1 MMSSRRCLH
10 AFVLAT
16 MIMLAP
22 RHAYAISLTLTGP
35 EPEGVPSTTDL
46 TSTLWARLPGGALVR
61 VAAVGAVAP
70 GGGKFTEMG
79 VPSISPESQV
89 IFAAEV
95 TGMDGIARWEIFRGD
110 LTARPGR
117 RLVRAIEGTAASPGC
132 VPNIKLDPYP
142 IAGSN
147 GAIAFIAPEA
157 KGSDALFRYA
167 DGELTCA
174 VRIGDRTAEG
184 HTLRMIHFG
193 SATMAPAGDVAFL
206 GRIDS
211 DDDGRDPG
219 ADRSS
224 RLATILAP
232 PHGPIREVAVEGS
245 RGPNGSRYLA
255 GFGLPA
261 VVSTRRGPIVAFT
274 AINSRGSDS
283 RSYALYV
290 SCNGKTVEVLASGD
304 RTSIGPVTFLSSG
317 RPALSASGDIAVRG
331 ASADRRAIF
340 SIRDGPPVVVVT
352 PGHVTQVGSRIV
364 TFGDP
369 VVSAS
374 GPIMFGIIDNDDRNL
389 LYAVKPGN
397 LLRVSVPPVPDGELV
412 EGLTPQIFAG
422 TLVIN
427 EAGAFA
433 FVGGKIVKPGR

>member
-1 MMSSRRCLH
+1 
-10 AFVLAT
+10 VKVAT
-16 MIMLAP
+16 
-22 RHAYAISLTLTGP
+22 
-35 EPEGVPSTTDL
+35 
-46 TSTLWARLPGGALVR
+46 
-61 VAAVGAVAP
+61 VGADAP

-79 VPSISPESQV
+79 VPSISPESRV
-89 IFAAEV
+89 IFGAEV
-95 TGMDGIARWEIFRGD
+95 TGTDGVARWEIFRGD
-110 LTARPGR
+110 LTAPPGR
-117 RLVRAIEGTAASPGC
+117 RLVRAIESSAATSGC

-167 DGELTCA
+167 EGELTCP
-174 VRIGDRTAEG
+174 VRVGDRTAEG
-184 HTLRMIHFG
+184 HTLGMMHFG
-193 SATMAPAGDVAFL
+193 SAMMAPTGDVAFL
-206 GRIDS
+206 GRIDNG
-211 DDDGRDPG
+211 DGWGTG

-224 RLATILAP
+224 HLATILAP
-232 PHGPIREVAVEGS
+232 PHGPIREVAVEAS

-283 RSYALYV
+283 RGYALYV

-304 RTSIGPVTFLSSG
+304 RTSAGSVTFLSNG
-317 RPALSASGDIAVRG
+317 RPALSASGGLAVRG
-331 ASADRRAIF
+331 AYGDRRAIF
-340 SIRDGPPVVVVT
+340 SIRDRHPVVVVT
-352 PGHVTQVGSRIV
+352 PSHVTEVGSRIV

-369 VVSAS
+369 VVSTS
-374 GPIMFGIIDNDDRNL
+374 GRIMFGIIDDDDRNL
-389 LYAVKPGN
+389 LYAIKPGN
-397 LLRVSVPPVPDGELV
+397 LLRVSVPPVPEGELV

-427 EAGAFA
+427 ESGAFA
-433 FVGGKIVKPGR
+433 FIGGKVMRQGH

>member
-1 MMSSRRCLH
+1 MMSSRRYLH
-10 AFVLAT
+10 AFVLAA

-22 RHAYAISLTLTGP
+22 RHARAISLTLAGP

-46 TSTLWARLPGGALVR
+46 TSTIWGSLPGGALVR
-61 VAAVGAVAP
+61 VATVGADAP

-89 IFAAEV
+89 IFGAEV
-95 TGMDGIARWEIFRGD
+95 TGTDGIARWEIFRGD
-110 LTARPGR
+110 LTAPPSR
-117 RLVRAIEGTAASPGC
+117 RLVRAIESAAASPGC

-147 GAIAFIAPEA
+147 DAIAFIAPEA

-184 HTLRMIHFG
+184 HTLMMMHFG
-193 SATMAPAGDVAFL
+193 SATMAPAGEVAFL

-211 DDDGRDPG
+211 GDAGRDPK

-224 RLATILAP
+224 HLAMILAM

-245 RGPNGSRYLA
+245 RGPSGSRYFA

-283 RSYALYV
+283 RGYALYV
-290 SCNGKTVEVLASGD
+290 SRNDKTVEVLTSGD
-304 RTSIGPVTFLSSG
+304 LTSVGPVTFLSNG
-317 RPALSASGDIAVRG
+317 RPALSASGGVAVRG
-331 ASADRRAIF
+331 ASADCRAIF
-340 SIRDGPPVVVVT
+340 SIHDRHPVVVVS

-397 LLRVSVPPVPDGELV
+397 VPHVSVPPVPDGELI

-433 FVGGKIVKPGR
+433 FIGGKVVKQGR

>member
-1 MMSSRRCLH
+1 
-10 AFVLAT
+10 
-16 MIMLAP
+16 
-22 RHAYAISLTLTGP
+22 
-35 EPEGVPSTTDL
+35 
-46 TSTLWARLPGGALVR
+46 
-61 VAAVGAVAP
+61 
-70 GGGKFTEMG
+70 MG

-89 IFAAEV
+89 IFGAEV
-95 TGMDGIARWEIFRGD
+95 TGTDGVARWEIFRGD
-110 LTARPGR
+110 LTAPPGR
-117 RLVRAIEGTAASPGC
+117 RLVRAIESSAASPGC

-142 IAGSN
+142 IAGSK

-157 KGSDALFRYA
+157 NGSDALFRYA

-184 HTLRMIHFG
+184 HVLRMMHFG
-193 SATMAPAGDVAFL
+193 SATMASAGEVAFL
-206 GRIDS
+206 GRIDNG
-211 DDDGRDPG
+211 DGRDPA

-232 PHGPIREVAVEGS
+232 PHGPIGEVAVEGS
-245 RGPNGSRYLA
+245 SEPNGSRYLA

-274 AINSRGSDS
+274 AIDSRGPDS
-283 RSYALYV
+283 RGYALYV
-290 SCNGKTVEVLASGD
+290 SSNGKTVAMLASGD
-304 RTSIGPVTFLSSG
+304 RTSVGPVTFLSNG
-317 RPALSASGDIAVRG
+317 RPALSASGSIAVRG
-331 ASADRRAIF
+331 ASGDRRAIF
-340 SIRDGPPVVVVT
+340 SIRDRHPVVVVT
-352 PGHVTQVGSRIV
+352 PGHVTEVGSRIV

-374 GPIMFGIIDNDDRNL
+374 GRIMFGIIDADDRNL

-397 LLRVSVPPVPDGELV
+397 LLRISVPPVPDGELV

-422 TLVIN
+422 TLVVN

-433 FVGGKIVKPGR
+433 FIGGKIVKQGH